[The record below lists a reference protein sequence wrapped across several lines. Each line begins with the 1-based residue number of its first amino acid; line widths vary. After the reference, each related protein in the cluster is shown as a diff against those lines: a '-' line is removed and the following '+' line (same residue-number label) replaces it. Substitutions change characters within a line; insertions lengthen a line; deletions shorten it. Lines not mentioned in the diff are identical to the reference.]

1 MLEPHHADAIARV
14 FSLGED
20 AALIGPPA
28 RGEQGQTWRLTTSRG
43 IFAAKESFEALV
55 ENELL
60 EEAEYQDAVSAAGVP
75 APGVVRAVD
84 GGVLADLDGAQVRVY
99 EWVDMGEV
107 DRTLDPGLIGRT
119 VAAIHRVRFPGKR
132 PTHPWYIDP
141 VGAARWDELV
151 GLLRDRR
158 APFAEDV
165 ASYRD
170 ELVALEELLE
180 PPRDLQTCHR
190 DLWADNVR
198 STASGGVCVIDWENC
213 GLADP
218 SQELAM
224 VLFEFADGSASRGLA
239 LHDAY
244 IDAGGP
250 GRADRPGHFSMA
262 IAQLGHIGEMACMTW
277 LDPDEPEV
285 EREHAVAR
293 AAEFT
298 DLALTRATIESLLD
312 ALA

>member
-1 MLEPHHADAIARV
+1 MLAPGHAEAIARA

-20 AALIGPPA
+20 AVLVGSPV
-28 RGEQGQTWRLTTSRG
+28 RGEQGQIWRLTTSRG
-43 IFAAKESFEALV
+43 SFAVKESFEPLADT
-55 ENELL
+55 ELQ
-60 EEAEYQDAVSAAGVP
+60 EEAEYQEAVSAAGVP
-75 APGVVRAVD
+75 VPLVVRTT
-84 GGVLADLDGAQVRVY
+84 GGRVLADLDDAQVRVY

-107 DRTLDPGLIGRT
+107 DRTLDPALIGRT
-119 VAAIHRVRFPGKR
+119 VAAIHRVRFPGRR
-132 PTHPWYIDP
+132 PTDAWYVDP
-141 VGAARWDELV
+141 VGGTRWDKLV
-151 GLLRDRR
+151 ARLRERG

-170 ELVALEELLE
+170 ELVALEGLLE
-180 PPRDLQTCHR
+180 PPGDLQTCHR

-198 STASGGVCVIDWENC
+198 SVASGGVCVIDWENC

-224 VLFEFADGSASRGLA
+224 VLFEFADGSPSRARA

-244 IDAGGP
+244 VDAGGP
-250 GRADRPGHFSMA
+250 GRVDRPGHFSMA
-262 IAQLGHIGEMACMTW
+262 IAQLGHIGEMACTTW
-277 LDPDEPEV
+277 LDPNEPEV
-285 EREHAVAR
+285 ERERAVTR

-298 DLALTRATIESLLD
+298 DLALTRATIDALLD